1 MDEYKLWTDE
11 QTFAR
16 MMIDAYEAYG
26 NSCTDYYYATASH
39 AFDLLLN
46 GGIVIINSG
55 MVKVSSQKPV
65 KIYKPDIRE
74 FV

>member
-1 MDEYKLWTDE
+1 MEEYKLWTDE

-26 NSCTDYYYATASH
+26 NKCTDYYYATASH

-46 GGIVIINSG
+46 GGIVISNNQ
-55 MVKVSSQKPV
+55 MVKASSKKPV
-65 KIYKPDIRE
+65 KIYNPDIRE
-74 FV
+74 FE